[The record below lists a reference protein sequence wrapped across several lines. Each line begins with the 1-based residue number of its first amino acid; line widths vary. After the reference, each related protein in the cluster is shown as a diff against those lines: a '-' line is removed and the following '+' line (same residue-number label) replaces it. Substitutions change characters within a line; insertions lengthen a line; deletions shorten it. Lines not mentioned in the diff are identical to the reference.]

1 MSVQTAP
8 PAPPDSDAQV
18 PTTPEAQSHRGPF
31 VLAVLVVFALAGALL
46 KGTGTIRL
54 ARSDLTGFQNWLND
68 ISDKLEN
75 ARSSSSILAG
85 LDKIS
90 DAMENVAVF
99 CQDLISHPALPRPV
113 PEIGWLGVLAI
124 AVWIA
129 YAMAGTKMA
138 VLTGASFALFGM
150 LGYWT
155 ESMETLIVTFMAV
168 AICLVIGIP
177 IGIWMGRSQ
186 RASSIITPVLDLLQ
200 TFPSFV
206 YLLPITLFF
215 SIGVAAAV
223 IVTLIY
229 ALPPVIRISAHGIR
243 SVSSETIEAMESL
256 GTSRGQMLRK
266 VQLPMAKRTI
276 IVGVNQTI
284 MAALSMATIAA
295 FVDGPGLGKPVI
307 KALESLD
314 VGRAATAGLCIVIM
328 AIMLDRVTTAASI
341 RSEAI
346 PSDRGRRVRWIV
358 LGGGAVVAIVCTVL
372 SRQYLNLA
380 NFPEDPDLGTPFGKA
395 ADSVST
401 WFSDNATT
409 VTNGLKDAVTYGLL
423 NPLQS
428 LLSQSPWWL
437 VVAMLLAVSLLIGG
451 LRSLLTSIVCVGII
465 LGVGLWQDSMVT
477 LTMTLVATILTMVLA
492 LVFGVWMAQS
502 RAVDLTIRPILDAAQ
517 VVPPFVYLVPALA
530 LFGATRFTAIVAA
543 IVYAAPVAIKLVC
556 DAIRDVSPTVIE
568 AARSAGSSRWQ
579 IITKVQLPMARKGIA
594 LATNQGMLYVFAM
607 VVIGGLVGAGA
618 LGYLV
623 VAGFSQVELYGKG
636 LAAGIAIVALAI
648 MLDRMAQGMSA
659 RRVRTGNTSGKKWP
673 AMSQFLGRADNR

>member
-1 MSVQTAP
+1 MTTTTAP
-8 PAPPDSDAQV
+8 PPASKEQAPPPA
-18 PTTPEAQSHRGPF
+18 PEQQSYRGRAIAI
-31 VLAVLVVFALAGALL
+31 VLAVFVVLSFPFRDVATLP
-46 KGTGTIRL
+46 L
-54 ARSDLTGFQNWLND
+54 ARSDLTDFQNWLGD
-68 ISDKLEN
+68 LSDKLES
-75 ARSSSSILAG
+75 AQSSSAILQG

-90 DAMENVAVF
+90 NALEKIAVF
-99 CQDLISHPALPRPV
+99 LQELISQPAFPRPV
-113 PEIGWLGVLAI
+113 PDIGWLGVLAL

-129 YAMAGTKMA
+129 LAVAGWRMA
-138 VLTGASFALFGM
+138 VLTGVSFALFGM
-150 LGYWT
+150 LGYWAD
-155 ESMETLIVTFMAV
+155 SMDTLIVTFIAV

-177 IGIWMGRSQ
+177 IGIWMGRST
-186 RASSIITPVLDLLQ
+186 RATAAITPILDGLQ
-200 TFPSFV
+200 TLPSFV

-229 ALPPVIRISAHGIR
+229 AMPPVIRISAHGIR
-243 SVSSETIEAMESL
+243 TVSSETIEAMESL

-328 AIMLDRVTTAASI
+328 AIMLDRVTTAASE

-346 PSDRGRRVRWIV
+346 PSEHGRRNRWIG
-358 LGGGAVVAIVCTVL
+358 LGVAGVAAIASVIA
-372 SRQYLNLA
+372 SRQYLDLA
-380 NFPEDPDLGTPFGKA
+380 QFPTDPDLGTPFAKA
-395 ADSVST
+395 ADNVSSFFT
-401 WFSDNATT
+401 DNAATT
-409 VTNGLKDAVTYGLL
+409 TNAIKDGLTYGLL
-423 NPLQS
+423 NPLQT
-428 LLSQSPWWL
+428 LLADSPWWL
-437 VVAMLLAVSLLIGG
+437 VSLVLLALSLLIGG
-451 LRSLLTSIVCVGII
+451 MRSFLTSIVCIGVI
-465 LGVGLWQDSMVT
+465 LGVGLWQDAMIT
-477 LTMTLVATILTMVLA
+477 LTMTLVATILTMILA

-502 RAVDLTIRPILDAAQ
+502 RTVDLIVRPILDAAQ

-530 LFGATRFTAIVAA
+530 LFGATRFTAIIAA
-543 IVYAAPVAIKLVC
+543 VVYAAPVAIKLVC
-556 DAIRDVSPTVIE
+556 DAIREVSPTVVE
-568 AARSAGSSRWQ
+568 AAQSAGSSRWQ
-579 IITKVQLPMARKGIA
+579 LIAKVQLPMARKGIA

-623 VAGFSQVELYGKG
+623 VAGFSQTELFGKG

-648 MLDRMAQGMSA
+648 MLDRMAQGTSA
-659 RRVRTGNTSGKKWP
+659 RQARTGKR
-673 AMSQFLGRADNR
+673 MFLRSPFART

>member
-1 MSVQTAP
+1 MTATLTPEPPGLEAP
-8 PAPPDSDAQV
+8 PPP
-18 PTTPEAQSHRGPF
+18 PEDRQSRKGL
-31 VLAVLVVFALAGALL
+31 VVAGVLVVFAIAA
-46 KGTGTIRL
+46 TILNGKDTRPL
-54 ARSDLTGFQNWLND
+54 ARSDLTGFQNWLGEL
-68 ISDKLEN
+68 SDKLES
-75 ARSSSSILAG
+75 ARDSSAILQG
-85 LDKIS
+85 LGHIS
-90 DAMENVAVF
+90 DALESVAVF
-99 CQDLISHPALPRPV
+99 LQELVSEPALPRPV
-113 PEIGWLGVLAI
+113 PEIGWLGVI
-124 AVWIA
+124 ALVVWIA
-129 YAMAGTKMA
+129 LAVAGWRMAL
-138 VLTGASFALFGM
+138 LTGISFASFGLFGF
-150 LGYWT
+150 WP
-155 ESMETLIVTFMAV
+155 ESMETLIVTFMSV

-177 IGIWMGRSQ
+177 IGIWMGRSR
-186 RASSIITPVLDLLQ
+186 RATSAITPILDGLQ
-200 TFPSFV
+200 TLPSFV

-243 SVSSETIEAMESL
+243 SVSGETIEAMQSL
-256 GTSRGQMLRK
+256 GTSKGQMLRK

-295 FVDGPGLGKPVI
+295 FIDGPGLGKPVI

-346 PSDRGRRVRWIV
+346 PTARSRRNRWIA
-358 LGGGAVVAIVCTVL
+358 LAASGIAAIVCVVL
-372 SRQYLNLA
+372 SRQYLSLA
-380 NFPEDPDLGTPFGKA
+380 NFPDDPDLGTPFAKG
-395 ADSVST
+395 ADSVSNWLADHAAVFT
-401 WFSDNATT
+401 GA
-409 VTNGLKDAVTYGLL
+409 VKDGITYGLL
-423 NPLQS
+423 NPLQE
-428 LLSQSPWWL
+428 LIAQSPWWL
-437 VVAMLLAVSLLIGG
+437 VALVLIGLSFLIGG
-451 LRSLLTSIVCVGII
+451 LRSFLTSIVCIGVI

-502 RAVDLTIRPILDAAQ
+502 GRVDLLLRPVLDAAQ

-530 LFGATRFTAIVAA
+530 LFDPTRFTAIVAG
-543 IVYAAPVAIKLVC
+543 IVYASPVAIKLVC

-568 AARSAGSSRWQ
+568 AAQSAGSSRWQ
-579 IITKVQLPMARKGIA
+579 IIVKVQLPMARKGIA
-594 LATNQGMLYVFAM
+594 LAANQGMLYVFAM

-623 VAGFSQVELYGKG
+623 YAGFTQAELFGKG

-648 MLDRMAQGMSA
+648 MLDRMAQGTT
-659 RRVRTGNTSGKKWP
+659 RRAQTGRRKLLRSPFPGT
-673 AMSQFLGRADNR
+673 

>member
-1 MSVQTAP
+1 MTTATATPPPLKEQQPP
-8 PAPPDSDAQV
+8 PAPEKS
-18 PTTPEAQSHRGPF
+18 SHKGLLIAG
-31 VLAVLVVFALAGALL
+31 VLAVFVILSIPL
-46 KGTGTIRL
+46 KGVATLPL
-54 ARSDLTGFQNWLND
+54 ARSDLTDFQTWLND
-68 ISDKLEN
+68 LTDRLEAAQN
-75 ARSSSSILAG
+75 SSAILQG

-90 DAMENVAVF
+90 TAIEKIAVF
-99 CQDLISHPALPRPV
+99 LQELLSQPSFPRPV
-113 PEIGWLGVLAI
+113 PEIGWLGVIAL

-129 YAMAGTKMA
+129 FAIAGWRMA
-138 VLTGASFALFGM
+138 VLTGVSFALFGM

-155 ESMETLIVTFMAV
+155 ESMDTLIVTFMSV
-168 AICLVIGIP
+168 AICLIIGIP
-177 IGIWMGRSQ
+177 TGIWMGRSK
-186 RASSIITPVLDLLQ
+186 RATSAITPILDGLQ
-200 TFPSFV
+200 TLPSFV

-229 ALPPVIRISAHGIR
+229 ALPPVIRITAHGIR
-243 SVSSETIEAMESL
+243 SVSASTIEAMESL
-256 GTSRGQMLRK
+256 GTNRSQMLRK
-266 VQLPMAKRTI
+266 VQLPLAKRTI

-284 MAALSMATIAA
+284 MSALSMATIAA

-346 PSDRGRRVRWIV
+346 QSDSARRKRWIA
-358 LGGGAVVAIVCTVL
+358 LGAGGAVTVVCIVL

-380 NFPEDPDLGTPFGKA
+380 NFPENPDLGTPFAEG
-395 ADSVST
+395 ADSVSNFFT
-401 WFSDNATT
+401 DNAAT
-409 VTNGLKDAVTYGLL
+409 VTNAIKDVVTYGLL

-428 LLSQSPWWL
+428 LLAQSPWWL
-437 VVAMLLAVSLLIGG
+437 VAATLLALSLLISGI
-451 LRSLLTSIVCVGII
+451 RSFLTSLVCIAVI
-465 LGVGLWQDSMVT
+465 LGVGLWQDSMIT
-477 LTMTLVATILTMVLA
+477 LTMTLVATILTMLLA
-492 LVFGVWMAQS
+492 LLLGVWMAQS
-502 RAVDLTIRPILDAAQ
+502 SRVDFTVRPILDAAQ

-543 IVYAAPVAIKLVC
+543 VVYAAPVAIKLVC
-556 DAIRDVSPTVIE
+556 DAVRDVSPTVVE

-579 IITKVQLPMARKGIA
+579 IISKVQLPMARKGIA

-623 VAGFSQVELYGKG
+623 VAGFSQAELYGKG
-636 LAAGIAIVALAI
+636 LAAGLAIVALAI
-648 MLDRMAQGMSA
+648 MLDRMAQGSSV
-659 RRVRTGNTSGKKWP
+659 RRAQTGRLSRL
-673 AMSQFLGRADNR
+673 FLR